1 MLTGDAAKDNLD
13 VLMKKFTRVTRNW
26 SQNCALHL
34 MRGYIVP
41 GDLQYMRD
49 KRDEAE
55 CAAHDLF
62 DVLEEED
69 DLYNIVLTKTDKVR
83 VELSALYRMPRQS
96 DAPDAA
102 LPTVA
107 VPDLPTVEDAKL
119 ELLPQEV
126 TQCQVLPELMEDTD
140 PAPDLAKEEVTMSQL
155 VPKVVGARLII
166 GLPAEE
172 TVIAKIL
179 VEEDPDDLPKKD
191 EDPENIPD
199 EKDVPTN
206 AKSDEKDVAGLA
218 NVPGDSVQKSWSP
231 GSPSIPAWGP
241 SVSSSSQA
249 ELTRV
254 QCVSAAGNLFPVLM
268 IGSTNFRNPCGA
280 ECQSKQEFLSDRTQ
294 QQQQHLPVM

>member
-1 MLTGDAAKDNLD
+1 MMTGDAAKDNLE
-13 VLMKKFTRVTRNW
+13 VLLKKFTRVTRNW
-26 SQNCALHL
+26 FQNCALHL

-69 DLYNIVLTKTDKVR
+69 DLYNTVLTKTDKVR

-96 DAPDAA
+96 VAPDAA

-140 PAPDLAKEEVTMSQL
+140 PAPDLAKEEVMMSQL
-155 VPKVVGARLII
+155 VPKVIGARLII

-172 TVIAKIL
+172 TVVAKIL
-179 VEEDPDDLPKKD
+179 VEEDPDDLPKMD
-191 EDPENIPD
+191 EEVINQ
-199 EKDVPTN
+199 
-206 AKSDEKDVAGLA
+206 AKKDEKDVAGQA
-218 NVPGDSVQKSWSP
+218 NVPVQESWIPSSP
-231 GSPSIPAWGP
+231 EIPAWWP

-249 ELTRV
+249 ELTRDK
-254 QCVSAAGNLFPVLM
+254 CVSAGNLFPVLM
-268 IGSTNFRNPCGA
+268 VGSTNFRSPCGA
-280 ECQSKQEFLSDRTQ
+280 ESQSKLEFLSKRTQ
-294 QQQQHLPVM
+294 QQQQQQHPVM